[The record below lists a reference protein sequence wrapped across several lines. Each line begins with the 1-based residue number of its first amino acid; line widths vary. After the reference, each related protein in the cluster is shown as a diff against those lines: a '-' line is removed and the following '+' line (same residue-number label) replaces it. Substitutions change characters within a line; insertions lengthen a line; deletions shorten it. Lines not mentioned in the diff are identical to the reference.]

1 MFILNSSDC
10 KSLQCLISTLTQGGK
25 GGHLFRL
32 TCSVVLWGGR
42 NIANKHYWRV
52 LRVLTMYGPHRVC
65 PSSWR
70 HVLSWSTLLRLQVA
84 LQGYCPKRTLH
95 FMHFPGL
102 SCSGL
107 GSHVLRKCTDLVG
120 CTFFALPRSEQLRQP
135 GAWRAHPPRW
145 AVCLNHFSGPSHL
158 VSRVHRKSTI
168 SGLLCVSS
176 GELIS
181 GLDPPG
187 SCQQFRIPGRRGQQ
201 PGACSQF
208 G

>member
-1 MFILNSSDC
+1 M
-10 KSLQCLISTLTQGGK
+10 LT
-25 GGHLFRL
+25 
-32 TCSVVLWGGR
+32 V
-42 NIANKHYWRV
+42 
-52 LRVLTMYGPHRVC
+52 YGPHWVC
-65 PSSWR
+65 PSSWQ

-84 LQGYCPKRTLH
+84 LQGYCPKWTLH

-102 SCSGL
+102 RCSGL
-107 GSHVLRKCTDLVG
+107 GSHVLRKCTDLVW
-120 CTFFALPRSEQLRQP
+120 CTFFPLPRSEQLRRP

-145 AVCLNHFSGPSHL
+145 AVCLNHFYGPSHL
-158 VSRVHRKSTI
+158 VSQVHHKSTV

-201 PGACSQF
+201 LGACSQF